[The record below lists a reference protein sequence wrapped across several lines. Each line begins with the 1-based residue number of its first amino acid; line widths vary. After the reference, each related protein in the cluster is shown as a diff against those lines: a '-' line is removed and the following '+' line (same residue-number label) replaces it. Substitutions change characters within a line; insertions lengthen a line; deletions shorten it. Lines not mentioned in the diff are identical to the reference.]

1 MTNQEFVERICAS
14 AKSVSYHK
22 TYSADEIETE
32 IRNIYS
38 GNINTSKILECFLI
52 IGHVLFERIEKRS
65 NDKLTFSLHW
75 CYPVEFWSDVGC
87 VVNGTGS
94 VENCAGRI
102 ERFFISEQGKFYNQ
116 DHKLIAENIEDFAEY
131 ITTVE
136 YDYHPKTTQRTY
148 DMLRFFGWYE
158 GRHIDTTAFEQELN
172 RRGIELSKEQL
183 DFFAEFSGLDF
194 NFDSDCWYF
203 YSLEQILEQNKIIDH
218 VLEKRNPRK
227 HPTVLCGDTMGGPL
241 AVDGEGIIQFFY
253 AIPQGRTTMECI
265 NNLCESVNRDC
276 KWIAPNQGNGEQDL
290 DQC

>member
-1 MTNQEFVERICAS
+1 MIQCAL
-14 AKSVSYHK
+14 
-22 TYSADEIETE
+22 ADILRDTLAFTE
-32 IRNIYS
+32 CLKLCPVFGGDYAVLSMN
-38 GNINTSKILECFLI
+38 KIIDFFLM
-52 IGHVLFERIEKRS
+52 IGGLTFKRS
-65 NDKLTFSLHW
+65 EKKSHDVLTFDLHW
-75 CYPVEFWSDVGC
+75 IRTVEFWSDIGC
-87 VVNGTGS
+87 VVNAIGD

-102 ERFFISEQGKFYNQ
+102 ECFFISEQGRFYNQ
-116 DHKLIAENIEDFAEY
+116 DHKLIAENMDQFAEY

-203 YSLEQILEQNKIIDH
+203 DSLEVILTKDEYYAEHSSNDEKNQYKIIY
-218 VLEKRNPRK
+218 
-227 HPTVLCGDTMGGPL
+227 CGGTMGGPL

-276 KWIAPNQGNGEQDL
+276 KWIAPNQ
-290 DQC
+290 